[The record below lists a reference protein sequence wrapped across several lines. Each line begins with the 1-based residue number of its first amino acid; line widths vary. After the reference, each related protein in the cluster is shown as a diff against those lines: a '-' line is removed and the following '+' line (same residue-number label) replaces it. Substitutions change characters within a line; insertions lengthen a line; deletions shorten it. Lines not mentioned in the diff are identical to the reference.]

1 MDNTV
6 LTFSIIIIAAILLV
20 TIGGVLGAI
29 VGAHTQR
36 DTVEDHF
43 KRRDAYR
50 QKEKA
55 LRKELLASNKH
66 RDELRREVLLL
77 RDERD
82 ELNEEIGELR
92 YRLRKADYAKERG
105 NNE

>member
-6 LTFSIIIIAAILLV
+6 LTFSIIIVAAILLI
-20 TIGGVLGAI
+20 TIGGVLGAVI
-29 VGAHTQR
+29 GAHTQR

-66 RDELRREVLLL
+66 RDELLREVLLL

-92 YRLRKADYAKERG
+92 YRLRKADYAKERRS
-105 NNE
+105 NV